1 MPGETKLLTSR
12 QPGKEK
18 ETDREREREREKKGQ
33 VTNATFNSASPRPV
47 T

>member
-18 ETDREREREREKKGQ
+18 ETDRERERERERRRAKLPMPHSTVLPHAQ
-33 VTNATFNSASPRPV
+33 
-47 T
+47 